1 MGFVRDL
8 AKVGTFG
15 LAGLA
20 LSKKKKKPDLLPPQP
35 SMISSAPMERP
46 TSMIGSTRGRY

>member
-1 MGFVRDL
+1 MGFVKDV

-20 LSKKKKKPDLLPPQP
+20 LSKKKKKPESLVSPMMTLSNNTSRPP
-35 SMISSAPMERP
+35 SMI
-46 TSMIGSTRGRY
+46 GGTRGGI

>member
-1 MGFVRDL
+1 MGFVRDM

-20 LSKKKKKPDLLPPQP
+20 LSKNKKKDPLARQP
-35 SMISSAPMERP
+35 SMINSAVTPQPM
-46 TSMIGSTRGRY
+46 SMIGSPRG

>member
-1 MGFVRDL
+1 MGFVRSL

-20 LSKKKKKPDLLPPQP
+20 LSDHKKKKPTP
-35 SMISSAPMERP
+35 SLMSTATNSEGTTTPSLISKP
-46 TSMIGSTRGRY
+46 TIY